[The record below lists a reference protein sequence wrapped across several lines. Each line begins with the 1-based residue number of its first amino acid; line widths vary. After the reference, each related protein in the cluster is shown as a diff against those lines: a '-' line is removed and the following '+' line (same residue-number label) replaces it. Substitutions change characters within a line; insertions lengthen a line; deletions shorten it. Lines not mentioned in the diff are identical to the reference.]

1 MSSAVFDKPSLL
13 QRILPFFRGFD
24 WMLLVMLGLLASIGL
39 VAMYSSGYDHGTR
52 FYDHGRNMLLAAG
65 ILFVV
70 AQIPPQRLM
79 MLAVPLYTVGVA
91 LLIAVA
97 LFGITK
103 KGAQRWIN
111 LGITIQPSEI
121 LKIAMPLML
130 AWWFQKREGQLRP
143 LDFVAAGALLALPVG
158 LIMKQP
164 DLGTS
169 LLVLAA
175 GLSVIFFAGLP
186 WKLVVP
192 PVVIGAVGII
202 LIVWFEPQLCADG
215 VRWPVLH
222 DYQQQRICTLL
233 DPTRD
238 PLGKGFH
245 IIQGMI
251 AIGSGGFWG
260 KGFMAGTQTHLEFI
274 PERTTDFIFAAYS
287 EEFGLAGNLFLI
299 VCFLLLVWRG
309 LAIAMGSAT
318 LFGRLMAGAVSMIF
332 FTYAFVNMGMVS
344 GILPV
349 VGVPLPFVS
358 YGGTAMVTLGLAL
371 GVLMSVAR
379 AQRQAPDAPRQ
390 AL

>member
-1 MSSAVFDKPSLL
+1 MGTTFDKPSLV
-13 QRILPFFRGFD
+13 QRILPLFRGFD
-24 WMLLVMLGLLASIGL
+24 GWLVGLVLLLAAAGLL
-39 VAMYSSGYDHGTR
+39 AMYSSGYDHGTR
-52 FYDHGRNMLLAAG
+52 FSDHGRNMLIAGG
-65 ILFVV
+65 ILFLV
-70 AQIPPQRLM
+70 AQVPPQRIM
-79 MLAVPLYTVGVA
+79 ALAVPLYGVGVA
-91 LLIAVA
+91 LLVAVA

-103 KGAQRWIN
+103 KGAQRWVN
-111 LGITIQPSEI
+111 VGIVIQPSEI

-130 AWWFQKREGQLRP
+130 AWWFQRREGQLRP
-143 LDFVAAGALLALPVG
+143 LDFAVAGLLLAVPVG

-186 WKLVVP
+186 WKLVLP
-192 PVVIGAVGII
+192 PVVLGVAGIAVLVVMGDA
-202 LIVWFEPQLCADG
+202 WCADG

-251 AIGSGGFWG
+251 AIGSGGVFG

-287 EEFGLAGNLFLI
+287 EEFGLVGNIFLI
-299 VCFLLLVWRG
+299 VCFLFLVWRG
-309 LAIAMGSAT
+309 LAIAMGAGT

-332 FTYAFVNMGMVS
+332 FSYAFVNMGMVS
-344 GILPV
+344 GMLPV
-349 VGVPLPFVS
+349 VGVPLPFIS

-371 GVLMSVAR
+371 GILMSVAR
-379 AQRQAPDAPRQ
+379 AQRQPTQDARPM
-390 AL
+390 L

>member
-1 MSSAVFDKPSLL
+1 
-13 QRILPFFRGFD
+13 
-24 WMLLVMLGLLASIGL
+24 
-39 VAMYSSGYDHGTR
+39 
-52 FYDHGRNMLLAAG
+52 
-65 ILFVV
+65 
-70 AQIPPQRLM
+70 PPQRLM
-79 MLAVPLYTVGVA
+79 MLAVPLYTLGVA
-91 LLIAVA
+91 LLVGVA

-111 LGITIQPSEI
+111 VGVVIQPSEL
-121 LKIAMPLML
+121 LKIATPLML
-130 AWWFQKREGQLRP
+130 AWWFQKREGQLRA
-143 LDFVAAGALLALPVG
+143 LDFVVAGALLMVPVG

-169 LLVLAA
+169 LLVMAA

-192 PVVIGAVGII
+192 PVLLGAVGIA
-202 LIVWFEPQLCADG
+202 LIVWFEPQLCAEG

-251 AIGSGGFWG
+251 AIGSGGVWG

-274 PERTTDFIFAAYS
+274 PERTTDFIFAAFS
-287 EEFGLAGNLFLI
+287 EEFGLVGNLTLI
-299 VCFLLLVWRG
+299 VCFVLLVWRG
-309 LAIAMGSAT
+309 LAIAANANT
-318 LFGRLMAGAVSMIF
+318 LFGRLMASAVAMIF

-371 GVLMSVAR
+371 GVLMSVTR
-379 AQRQAPDAPRQ
+379 AQHQPEQGPPR
-390 AL
+390 AR